1 MSQLWFL
8 VICVNTSDPQPQD
21 NALDAMLYPK
31 VPYHGEITL
40 PNIIFDANL
49 QEFAQ
54 RTTLIC
60 ALESGGK
67 ISQAEA
73 YKQIKELWSKLHE
86 SKKNLFDNPPQPKV
100 EPDNLS

>member
-1 MSQLWFL
+1 
-8 VICVNTSDPQPQD
+8 VNTSEPQPE
-21 NALDAMLYPK
+21 NASLDAMLYTK
-31 VPYHGEITL
+31 VPYRGEVSL

-54 RTTLIC
+54 RITLIC

-67 ISQAEA
+67 ISQGEA
-73 YKQIKELWSKLHE
+73 YQQIKELWINLHE
-86 SKKNLFDNPPQPKV
+86 SKKNLFDNPPQPKI

>member
-1 MSQLWFL
+1 M
-8 VICVNTSDPQPQD
+8 NTSEPQPE
-21 NALDAMLYPK
+21 NASLDAMLYPK
-31 VPYHGEITL
+31 VPYRGEVSL

-54 RTTLIC
+54 RITLIC

-67 ISQAEA
+67 ISQGEA
-73 YKQIKELWSKLHE
+73 YQQIKELWINLHE
-86 SKKNLFDNPPQPKV
+86 SKKNLFDNPPQPKI